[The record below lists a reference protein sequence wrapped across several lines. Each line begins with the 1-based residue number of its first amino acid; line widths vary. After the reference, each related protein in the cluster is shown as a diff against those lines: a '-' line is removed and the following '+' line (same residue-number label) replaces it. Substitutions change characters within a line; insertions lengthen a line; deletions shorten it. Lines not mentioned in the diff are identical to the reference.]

1 METSIK
7 LMTCRMMLLAAALV
21 LYSGAANAQSR
32 EELAKKLSNPIASLI
47 SVLFQFNYSSRSA

>member
-1 METSIK
+1 
-7 LMTCRMMLLAAALV
+7 MMLLAAALV

-32 EELAKKLSNPIASLI
+32 EELTKKLSNPIASLI